1 MNKICLA
8 AVLAL
13 VLSGCGVG
21 RMAPQA
27 ALFDLGPESPAAVQ
41 LPPRTAI
48 VLVYSASAALGDT
61 GVIWR
66 VGDSTTPKAYAGFRW
81 TEPPSSLVRQ
91 RLQDRLSR
99 QGAVLSDSAGTG
111 APQLR
116 VTLTRF
122 EQVFAPDGASSQGE
136 VALQAVLLQDGK
148 LLGQRRFA
156 RQAAA
161 PTQDAA
167 GGVAAL
173 RQATDAAADELAAWL
188 ASVLPPRAG

>member
-13 VLSGCGVG
+13 ALSGCGVG
-21 RMAPQA
+21 RVAPQA
-27 ALFDLGPESPAAVQ
+27 SLFDLGPEAPAAVQ
-41 LPPRTAI
+41 LPPRSAI
-48 VLVYSASAALGDT
+48 VLAYSAAAALGDT

-91 RLQDRLSR
+91 RLQERLSR
-99 QGAVLSDSAGTG
+99 EGAVLADSAGTG

-116 VTLTRF
+116 VTLMRF
-122 EQVFAPDGASSQGE
+122 EQVFAPDGTSSQGQ
-136 VALQAVLLQDGK
+136 VVLQAVLLQDGK

-173 RQATDAAADELAAWL
+173 RQATDAAADDLAAWL